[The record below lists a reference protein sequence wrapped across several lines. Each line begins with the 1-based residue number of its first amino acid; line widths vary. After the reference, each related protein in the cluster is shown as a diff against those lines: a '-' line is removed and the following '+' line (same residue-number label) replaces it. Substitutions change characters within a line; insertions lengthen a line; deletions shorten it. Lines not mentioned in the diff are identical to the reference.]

1 MAGGG
6 WKAVFGSSFERAEEK
21 TPSRDSDRSPMD
33 SRKRSVAHLVAD
45 SNRKDMWTKMMIRI
59 RIPKQ
64 NRIEVKVTIKENSK
78 EREVRATGP
87 RRDDS
92 ER

>member
-6 WKAVFGSSFERAEEK
+6 WKAVLGSSFERAEEK

-33 SRKRSVAHLVAD
+33 SRKRSVAHLVA
-45 SNRKDMWTKMMIRI
+45 MMMRM

-64 NRIEVKVTIKENSK
+64 NRIEIKVTISENSK